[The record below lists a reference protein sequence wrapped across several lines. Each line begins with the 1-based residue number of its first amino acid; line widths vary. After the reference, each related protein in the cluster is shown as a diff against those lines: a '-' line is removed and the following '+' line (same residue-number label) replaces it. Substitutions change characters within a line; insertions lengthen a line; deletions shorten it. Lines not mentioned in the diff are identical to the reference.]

1 MSIERGV
8 PQGSTL
14 GPLLFLLYINDLNSV
29 FNKAIMIHFTDDT
42 HLSYASKKL
51 STTESVM
58 NYELKKLA
66 EWLRSN
72 KRSINSGKSEL
83 AIFHSKQKNELGEI
97 TIKINKF
104 KYSPVQNVN
113 YLGIALDQFLLWD
126 AHVNNL
132 CKKLVQ
138 TNAILSKLC
147 HSVPQQTFILVYF
160 SLFYSFILYGS
171 LAWQFT

>member
-1 MSIERGV
+1 M
-8 PQGSTL
+8 
-14 GPLLFLLYINDLNSV
+14 NDLDPTNIPLILENLNLP
-29 FNKAIMIHFTDDT
+29 FFAQNK
-42 HLSYASKKL
+42 
-51 STTESVM
+51 
-58 NYELKKLA
+58 
-66 EWLRSN
+66 
-72 KRSINSGKSEL
+72 
-83 AIFHSKQKNELGEI
+83 KNELGEI

-138 TNAILSKLC
+138 TNGILSKLC

-171 LAWQFT
+171 LA